1 VIKSW
6 VNARPP
12 ASPHLC
18 SNDIAILEYRNTQGS
33 GHTSPRTRCMNAR
46 QSRFTFCRSLLL
58 IAFQQRKSGNA
69 ASVGPAAFPDQP
81 GWPTSV
87 TLILRGKPNGFEDFV
102 SPWTLNLSFQGI
114 LCFPPPKS
122 QAFSPPG
129 GSSFTWRTPNLAS
142 AVAKE
147 TTLNPR
153 KHSRINFQSFL
164 LQCVI
169 GFPYKYKFSR
179 LEPSGSR

>member
-46 QSRFTFCRSLLL
+46 RSRFTSCRSLLL

-69 ASVGPAAFPDQP
+69 ASVGPAAFPYQP

-87 TLILRGKPNGFEDFV
+87 ILILRGKPNGFEDFV
-102 SPWTLNLSFQGI
+102 SPGTSNFSFQGI
-114 LCFPPPKS
+114 LCSRRQNLRPS
-122 QAFSPPG
+122 ARQEAQASRG
-129 GSSFTWRTPNLAS
+129 G
-142 AVAKE
+142 
-147 TTLNPR
+147 PR
-153 KHSRINFQSFL
+153 ILPL
-164 LQCVI
+164 L
-169 GFPYKYKFSR
+169 
-179 LEPSGSR
+179 